1 MAAQKERTVEL
12 LCGAF
17 ATDLQER
24 RVFSVENHDGEKI
37 VDLYF
42 KPITRAVRIRAL
54 EKAGSD
60 NALKAS
66 TIMMC
71 LAAELEDGT
80 RAFHEGDALKL
91 QRELPEK
98 VLDSIELFLHE
109 VQGDEEI
116 EEAKND

>member
-1 MAAQKERTVEL
+1 
-12 LCGAF
+12 
-17 ATDLQER
+17 
-24 RVFSVENHDGEKI
+24 
-37 VDLYF
+37 
-42 KPITRAVRIRAL
+42 
-54 EKAGSD
+54 
-60 NALKAS
+60 
-66 TIMMC
+66 MMC

-116 EEAKND
+116 EEVYRTSEICVLEF